1 MGKTS
6 RTSSLFRLTKDLEIC
21 LDRIER
27 DGKVDKEVRDKTMKI
42 FKLLKIEV
50 GRLDK
55 DVIALSGCA
64 KKVLD
69 RYGWNEVASRTLPC
83 RSTDPQCGF
92 SE

>member
-6 RTSSLFRLTKDLEIC
+6 RTSSLFSLTEDLGIC
-21 LDRIER
+21 LDKIER
-27 DGKVDKEVRDKTMKI
+27 DGKIDKEVRDKAMKI
-42 FKLLKIEV
+42 FKHLKIEV
-50 GRLDK
+50 DRLDK
-55 DVIALSGCA
+55 DVTALSGCV